1 MIVLHAHANHDA
13 NELPVS
19 NRLVTLGIAVALFAN
34 YAAAGEGERDDTG
47 SVRSDIVVRALTLID
62 TPYRH
67 GGSTP
72 ASGFDC
78 SGLVRYVYEAVAGR
92 LLPRRSEEMVQL
104 GESITRSQLE
114 PGDLVFFN
122 TLARAYSHVAIYIGD
137 GRFLHAPARG
147 GRVRIEALDD
157 RYWRA
162 RFNGARRLI
171 DADARTMRADAE
183 PALVTVRSSPRL
195 PTDEVPDLVKP

>member
-1 MIVLHAHANHDA
+1 MTNGRV
-13 NELPVS
+13 V
-19 NRLVTLGIAVALFAN
+19 LGIAAVFFVHN
-34 YAAAGEGERDDTG
+34 VAAAELGDG

-62 TPYRH
+62 TPYRY

-78 SGLVRYVYEAVAGR
+78 SGLVRYVYQAVAGR
-92 LLPRRSEEMVQL
+92 QLPRRSEEMGQL
-104 GESITRSQLE
+104 GETIGRSQLE

-122 TLARAYSHVAIYIGD
+122 TLARAYSHVAIYIGE

-162 RFNGARRLI
+162 RFDGARRLI
-171 DADARTMRADAE
+171 DGDARTLRAADE
-183 PALVTVRSSPRL
+183 PAVSTARSSPRFSF
-195 PTDEVPDLVKP
+195 DEGADIVKP

>member
-1 MIVLHAHANHDA
+1 
-13 NELPVS
+13 
-19 NRLVTLGIAVALFAN
+19 
-34 YAAAGEGERDDTG
+34 
-47 SVRSDIVVRALTLID
+47 
-62 TPYRH
+62 
-67 GGSTP
+67 
-72 ASGFDC
+72 
-78 SGLVRYVYEAVAGR
+78 
-92 LLPRRSEEMVQL
+92 MVKL
-104 GESITRSQLE
+104 GETVDRQQLE

-171 DADARTMRADAE
+171 DSDAMMSRRAEA
-183 PALVTVRSSPRL
+183 PPFLSRL
-195 PTDEVPDLVKP
+195 PFEEPPDIVKP

>member
-1 MIVLHAHANHDA
+1 MSAPGDVKHALVVL
-13 NELPVS
+13 
-19 NRLVTLGIAVALFAN
+19 AVVLFAHN
-34 YAAAGEGERDDTG
+34 AEGAEGERDDA

-62 TPYRH
+62 TPYRY

-78 SGLVRYVYEAVAGR
+78 SGLVRYVYNAVGAR
-92 LLPRRSEEMVQL
+92 QLPRRSEDIGKV
-104 GESITRSQLE
+104 GAPITRSQLE

-122 TLARAYSHVAIYIGD
+122 TLARAYSHVAIYIGE
-137 GRFLHAPARG
+137 GRFLHAPARA

-162 RFNGARRLI
+162 RFDGARRFI
-171 DADARTMRADAE
+171 DADVRTLRATEERSFLA
-183 PALVTVRSSPRL
+183 ARSSPIF
-195 PTDEVPDLVKP
+195 PADEGSEVIKP

>member
-1 MIVLHAHANHDA
+1 MRQTLVVLAIVLFAHNAEGA
-13 NELPVS
+13 
-19 NRLVTLGIAVALFAN
+19 
-34 YAAAGEGERDDTG
+34 EGEREDAN
-47 SVRSDIVVRALTLID
+47 VRSDIVLRALTLID
-62 TPYRH
+62 TPYRY

-78 SGLVRYVYEAVAGR
+78 SGLVRYVYQAVGAR
-92 LLPRRSEEMVQL
+92 PLPRRSEEMGKV
-104 GESITRSQLE
+104 GESISRSQLE

-122 TLARAYSHVAIYIGD
+122 TLARAYSHVAIYIGE

-162 RFNGARRLI
+162 RFDGARRFI
-171 DADARTMRADAE
+171 DADVRTLRAADERGFLA
-183 PALVTVRSSPRL
+183 ARSSPL
-195 PTDEVPDLVKP
+195 FSVGEGAEVIKP

>member
-1 MIVLHAHANHDA
+1 MKHTLAV
-13 NELPVS
+13 
-19 NRLVTLGIAVALFAN
+19 LGIAAALFAHN
-34 YAAAGEGERDDTG
+34 ANAAEGEREDA
-47 SVRSDIVVRALTLID
+47 SVRSDIVVRALTLLD
-62 TPYRH
+62 TPYRY

-78 SGLVRYVYEAVAGR
+78 SGLVRYVYNAVGAR
-92 LLPRRSEEMVQL
+92 QLPRRSEDIGRV
-104 GESITRSQLE
+104 GEPITRSQLE

-122 TLARAYSHVAIYIGD
+122 TLARAYSHVAIYIGE

-162 RFNGARRLI
+162 RFDGARRFF
-171 DADARTMRADAE
+171 DVDARPLRA
-183 PALVTVRSSPRL
+183 
-195 PTDEVPDLVKP
+195 TDERGFLAARFSPLFPSDEGTEVIKP

>member
-1 MIVLHAHANHDA
+1 MRAIIFSFVVLW
-13 NELPVS
+13 
-19 NRLVTLGIAVALFAN
+19 VAG
-34 YAAAGEGERDDTG
+34 AGASEGERAEHEI
-47 SVRSDIVVRALTLID
+47 RSDIVVRALTLID
-62 TPYRH
+62 TPYRY

-92 LLPRRSEEMVQL
+92 LLPRRSEDMGLL
-104 GESITRSQLE
+104 GETITRSQLE

-171 DADARTMRADAE
+171 DTDTRTLRAEAE
-183 PALVTVRSSPRL
+183 PTVVTVRSSPRL
-195 PTDEVPDLVKP
+195 PTDEVPDLIKP

>member
-1 MIVLHAHANHDA
+1 MSNRRIVVGIAAALLFHNAAVAREHDA
-13 NELPVS
+13 
-19 NRLVTLGIAVALFAN
+19 
-34 YAAAGEGERDDTG
+34 D

-62 TPYRH
+62 TPYRY

-72 ASGFDC
+72 AGGFDC
-78 SGLVRYVYEAVAGR
+78 SGLVRYVYQAVAGR
-92 LLPRRSEEMVQL
+92 SLPRRSEEMGKL
-104 GESITRSQLE
+104 GETITRSQLE

-122 TLARAYSHVAIYIGD
+122 TLSRAYSHVAIYIGD

-171 DADARTMRADAE
+171 DADARTLQAADKSTSF
-183 PALVTVRSSPRL
+183 PAPWASRFPDDGLDVVRP
-195 PTDEVPDLVKP
+195 